1 MDYSVQG
8 MVAGMGMKSKF
19 PAIHNSGKA
28 KLSGGNITFTWI
40 DSLGKVHT
48 DTKKLLSANEMAGMI
63 EERME
68 RFHLAGP
75 GSRESEESRAER
87 KHISA
92 HPEKDLREVW
102 RLLDEHGQMEM
113 AMMLDMNSHH
123 GISDPK
129 WAKAHASR
137 RSEIVGDDEQAL
149 S

>member
-1 MDYSVQG
+1 MDYSLQG
-8 MVAGMGMKSKF
+8 MVSDMGMKSKF
-19 PAIHNSGKA
+19 PSIHNSGKA
-28 KLSGGNITFTWI
+28 KIVKGAVTYTWI

-48 DTKKLLSANEMAGMI
+48 DTKKLLSAGEMAERI

-92 HPEKDLREVW
+92 HPEKDLREAW
-102 RLLDEHGQMEM
+102 KTLSQHGKMEM
-113 AMMLDMNSHH
+113 VMTLDMNSHH

-129 WAKAHASR
+129 WAQAHTTR
-137 RSEIVGDDEQAL
+137 RTEISGDDGEAL
-149 S
+149 D